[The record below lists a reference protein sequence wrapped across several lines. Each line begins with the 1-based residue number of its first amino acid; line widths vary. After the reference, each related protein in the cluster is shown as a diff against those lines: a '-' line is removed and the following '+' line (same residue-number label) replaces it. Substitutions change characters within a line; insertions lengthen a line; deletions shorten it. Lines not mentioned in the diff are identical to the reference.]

1 MKTLNDVVELLKK
14 KGYEAELNDDNG
26 ISITNANISQYTLA
40 YEPILYGWIM
50 SSSYKC
56 TSIYYESDKH
66 DDTYNKDVQKLYDW
80 VSTIPDV
87 SIHNTQN
94 HLGASNPFDLFGI
107 NSPFNMLGQIH
118 GGFNMPIVDDRDHSS
133 MYPVKHVTYDCLP
146 WYNGE
151 SCGSIIASISDSD
164 GNLDVD
170 AAKAKFGSCKKALKA
185 VIKAYN
191 AESKSMAS
199 VFAAKEKMNQ
209 SNKGYGE

>member
-14 KGYEAELNDDNG
+14 KGYEAELELNST
-26 ISITNANISQYTLA
+26 ILIANVKYHDLNIHKPTQLYRWTLA
-40 YEPILYGWIM
+40 YFGVHTL
-50 SSSYKC
+50 
-56 TSIYYESDKH
+56 IYYGCKQYDEYDR
-66 DDTYNKDVQKLYDW
+66 DIQLLYDW
-80 VSTIPDV
+80 INTIPDRNDLKPCWNPE
-87 SIHNTQN
+87 SIP
-94 HLGASNPFDLFGI
+94 NPFG
-107 NSPFNMLGQIH
+107 
-118 GGFNMPIVDDRDHSS
+118 MPIIDDRDHSS

-151 SCGSIIASISDSD
+151 CSSSIVESISDSD

-199 VFAAKEKMNQ
+199 LFAAKEKMNQ
-209 SNKGYGE
+209 RNKGYGE